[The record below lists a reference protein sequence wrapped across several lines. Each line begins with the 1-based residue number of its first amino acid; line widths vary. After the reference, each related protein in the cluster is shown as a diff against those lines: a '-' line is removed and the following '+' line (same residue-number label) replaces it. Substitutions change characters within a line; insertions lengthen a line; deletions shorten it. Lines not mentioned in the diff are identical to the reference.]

1 MHVQLSTWSACRLY
15 ASEPPL
21 PDFQEFMRLAAK
33 HKVLPTWWEPAD
45 NVAIE
50 KIAMTDEWANINHAV
65 EKSDIQ
71 EQFDSTTPL
80 MLRII
85 AENVYNWSLQTK
97 RPSFSDQPRC
107 ASCGQAEGDADTKLK
122 KCGACGEVSYCSVAC
137 QKRHWK
143 HGGHK
148 QACAKT

>member
-1 MHVQLSTWSACRLY
+1 MHVQLSTCSACRLY

-33 HKVLPTWWEPAD
+33 HKVLPTWWGPAD

-97 RPSFSDQPRC
+97 RPSFSNQPGC
-107 ASCGQAEGDADTKLK
+107 ASCGQAEGDNGMKLK
-122 KCGACGEVSYCSVAC
+122 KCGACGEVSYCSVER
-137 QKRHWK
+137 QKKHWK
-143 HGGHK
+143 RGGHK
-148 QACAKT
+148 QACAKG

>member
-1 MHVQLSTWSACRLY
+1 MPLSVCSACRLY

-21 PDFQEFMRLAAK
+21 PDFQDFMRLAAK
-33 HKVLPTWWEPAD
+33 HKMLPTWWQPAD

-50 KIAMTDEWANINHAV
+50 KTAMTNKWANIDHAV
-65 EKSDIQ
+65 EKSDIT
-71 EQFDSTTPL
+71 EHYDASYTL

-85 AENVYNWSLQTK
+85 ADSVYNYSAHEG
-97 RPSFSDQPRC
+97 PPAFSDKPGC
-107 ASCGQAEGDADTKLK
+107 AHCGQTEGHNGVELK
-122 KCGACGEVSYCSVAC
+122 KCGACGKASYCSVAC
-137 QKRHWK
+137 QKKHWK